1 LCSKRPSP
9 FIVLA
14 MPAQELHTA
23 ELSAAQVPSALLAN
37 RESLSPRYGVP
48 PTRLDSRS
56 LPATK
61 LCHSEVN
68 VPEQPFLMLSGLREV
83 LSRDDTSALPRREN
97 SKTRATTPLGVRDAI
112 TATSSGDNSAL
123 RLPVHQYSAPALP
136 VQRVSRSKPYAKL
149 GTCGINEMLPRLR
162 PRLTPDQEWLIQLL
176 HSKNST
182 CLKDGYELSYKQQ
195 SEHTNLELW
204 HYRRD
209 EGLLEFTSI
218 VATSRYPGRIPFE
231 TGTSSRICHRLPILR
246 RTNPGPATRPPRDSD
261 TILMKRS
268 LTSADQT
275 VTLQRARLEARLVT
289 ASDYASAFLPGND
302 SSLLRVEP
310 VWVLTL
316 GCNDSEVHS
325 NDSNI
330 AIARLLRT
338 DQLRTSAKSSCDAP
352 CCKSFA
358 IQPAP
363 RAFTASE
370 LQTVQADHSIKS
382 YEPILNSDAS
392 TAQRASSMSIFALL
406 ISSKTTFAERL
417 EGSSTRECDDAVA
430 PQAEHKVQAIFDA
443 KLQSCLCRDVSPGD
457 RLNHA
462 DEESL
467 QTGDGSLR
475 SSDVFIDS
483 AHSTPHRST
492 STSSA
497 RRASAV
503 QDKGLTTVAITTRV
517 LPTMTRLTK
526 KSASQGLSD
535 SSVSN
540 RKNLSSNNNTLNIRH
555 AKDFNSPL
563 LEELAGNQDLPWRAS
578 TVASQHSRPHNTGAP
593 CPRSSERAT
602 IDDDHLSE
610 HQGYYCPHRP
620 ILRLPTAS
628 AHEHFILALGTAE
641 PRAKSYLQILQIS
654 FNSRRALHPS
664 DQLLQKTRYKARSHG
679 SKEHCLVEMVSYL
692 VIHRIV
698 DVAPTTSV
706 LGSRFT
712 VLNCDAMP
720 AQSQHDDSNIQLT
733 APFGVCDAPTPSDD
747 CDAMAGGAG
756 CDAPAL
762 RQHDDDIRSL
772 RTREDSYRRPHE
784 SNLRIVSLNALFPT
798 GHERQ
803 GTRKCHHTVKR
814 YSRRLMSRRS
824 SSLKILTVPRAAA
837 IFTRKITAMTLADTR
852 NASTVSADRDVAVR
866 VTKATTTESTLQSNL
881 AQPLSTSL
889 FDAAAERANIDALV
903 QSCIPDRLPVQ
914 QDRDA
919 TIARLLPAS
928 HLIAASVMRVPQAMT
943 PQPANER
950 LEEVETKPS
959 NAAPIPA
966 TRRLCY
972 PAMTSSTTVSAP
984 RLSVDRLASPRSTK
998 GRRAETRSEVKS
1010 LLAQL
1015 AYWHGHERIPK
1026 RVDSTMR
1033 HPSNSS
1039 LYSDPSE
1046 PQQPQGIDASLRY
1059 GCSSRPVEDDV
1070 TLSRL
1075 TELQDAGDAN
1085 QTILRRRLINEE
1097 WQSTSQTPATLHT
1110 QASATM
1116 LLRKTLGLANS
1127 NAPGTTFASE
1137 STDYDTAVTLAG
1149 PGLEVTS
1156 ATNAV
1161 QSPVSQGSTAPESSW
1176 SSNAQDVRTMPTD
1189 WIVASAPA
1197 KCDATPIPADKDMMV
1212 RPHLHTN
1219 PITEEDS
1226 GVSIAGTKGLDQ
1238 PWSQIVLTQ
1247 PSALARE
1254 AWNLPGSAALE
1265 NHDTTV
1271 AYASCDN
1278 STRAIWPLIV
1288 TIRSKSQN
1296 MAMQEPSHE
1305 RRSQTVTDPT
1315 PHPEPAQPSWLL
1327 VLHAVRLSARREL
1340 GIRLLRI
1347 TSLCINDLARSTAT
1361 SASRSTALKSACN
1374 TTSADYKE
1382 QTTLPMAPQRARDAL
1397 SRSFAISDDSNATP
1411 SRCYSESSTSRDR
1424 SVRTTALAPFFDIN
1438 TSLTLTMMLA
1448 EFMVR
1453 AWQLEREDPRRA
1465 RPLSSLLNT
1474 PTSTNSAHY
1483 DSSTPLH
1490 ASRKMTIRPLRNRIK
1505 TSTDTDVFL
1514 AFRHFYHLIRALWA
1528 RNCLMLKKQ
1537 FEPSSTARIRVS
1549 CLGQPLRSR
1558 NSASII
1564 RLLGAMP
1571 LHKAT
1576 AKMSAAFI
1584 TSLFACPEFPLPSTN
1599 FTASGQ
1605 PVSSP
1610 KLTHSVAYTLHR
1622 NHLASC
1628 VTIAS
1633 LFLLKPVH
1641 LVKQFLH
1648 KESHIRQLLAVK
1660 SGDYF
1665 APSIATNAFRLKAL
1679 RDNYD
1684 TAPQDASDV
1693 AKPTIQCEVPTYQ
1706 HFLKAAELHDAN
1718 ETSTTIYRRLIID
1731 KERWVMSP
1739 TPATLSLQYAATALC
1754 HTSRL
1759 LTPAASLQETLSS
1772 TQLEAEPDA
1781 KLTLASIDVAARS
1794 ARTKLKR
1801 FYSLLPRPSWTLARH
1816 WDIQSPLSVVSSD
1829 VQDTW
1834 AAPADQKA
1842 EQAQAEYDV
1851 ILASVNANAD
1861 TRLRFH
1867 GTLTRKID
1875 DGISCARWHNPAG
1888 LQGQPSASPEQ
1899 DATPAHGHGS
1909 QSSDADPSV
1918 LWSHALPS
1926 EYFTTDTSEDAMALI
1941 PGATIQYPAPSA
1953 PSNILDIQA
1962 TPTNRTISSKLA
1974 ECDVTHALANDNDAP
1989 WYQLAPTVLTDLATR
2004 ARDTFQS
2011 EVLESNCEIKEAS
2024 AIGEN
2029 LMQALE
2035 PLIIALSET
2044 GATYRSKAPA
2054 ATAQNPSR
2062 AAAPKRASDTKVNG
2076 TITRTF
2082 LRLAVDFGS
2091 VTNNLTRRQGLCYA
2105 PHHKMAQIS
2114 NVPGQTQDTPDAAL
2128 DLIHSDQ
2135 DDRTTNWFSRV
2146 SEPTSR
2152 AAILL
2157 HIESLAPKSHVGLVL
2172 ADISRLPP
2180 ALVHLRVMATSIPQ
2194 ATVMIKERPPK
2205 PLALTPLPWDT
2216 CDKSRALTPSLTI
2229 GMAFGDAT
2237 KCMGNLDASLNA
2249 YDKHRDRL
2257 FIETCTCLGAIA
2269 HRCEGLT
2276 KAIICWQ
2283 QVIEPP
2289 PDNEDVWSA
2298 TGHCLWDDWLK
2309 VYTAYQ
2315 QALYLL
2321 PNPRTRYLRHLAS
2334 ANPVLRTTPSGRV
2347 IVAPVFSSHGRTSPC
2362 DVIIGTLLLSLRISV
2377 WHGIRVIA
2385 IAPGPLDEVK

>member
-1 LCSKRPSP
+1 MEKTVVQRVGRAQAYAKMRKCATNERPLRRQTTRTTRANQRPCERDKKSVAGHAGSRDNTLCSKRPSP

-14 MPAQELHTA
+14 TPAQELHTA
-23 ELSAAQVPSALLAN
+23 ELSTAQVPSALLAN

-83 LSRDDTSALPRREN
+83 LSRDDTPALPRREN

-112 TATSSGDNSAL
+112 TATSSGDNSTL

-149 GTCGINEMLPRLR
+149 GTRGINERLPRLR

-182 CLKDGYELSYKQQ
+182 CLKDGYELSYKRQ

-204 HYRRD
+204 HYRRN

-231 TGTSSRICHRLPILR
+231 TGASSRICHRLPILR

-261 TILMKRS
+261 KILMKRS

-289 ASDYASAFLPGND
+289 ARDYASAFLPGND
-302 SSLLRVEP
+302 SSLLRLEP

-316 GCNDSEVHS
+316 GCNDSEMHS

-338 DQLRTSAKSSCDAP
+338 DQLRTSAKSGCDAP

-363 RAFTASE
+363 RAFPASE

-406 ISSKTTFAERL
+406 ILSKTTFSERL
-417 EGSSTRECDDAVA
+417 EGSSTRECDDAVV
-430 PQAEHKVQAIFDA
+430 PRAEHEALAISE
-443 KLQSCLCRDVSPGD
+443 LRLCRDDSPKD
-457 RLNHA
+457 RRNYTN
-462 DEESL
+462 EESSQSDDSSSKL
-467 QTGDGSLR
+467 
-475 SSDVFIDS
+475 SDVFKDS
-483 AHSTPHRST
+483 AHSLPQPQHLT
-492 STSSA
+492 SATSA
-497 RRASAV
+497 LRASAI
-503 QDKGLTTVAITTRV
+503 QDKVLATVETTAWV
-517 LPTMTRLTK
+517 LPTTTRLTK
-526 KSASQGLSD
+526 NSVLQCLPDSSASNRQYSRR
-535 SSVSN
+535 SN
-540 RKNLSSNNNTLNIRH
+540 CTLNIRL
-555 AKDFNSPL
+555 AKDHHSPL
-563 LEELAGNQDLPWRAS
+563 LEERARNQESSLRAS
-578 TVASQHSRPHNTGAP
+578 FATIQPGQPHNTDAP
-593 CPRSSERAT
+593 CARSSEHAT
-602 IDDDHLSE
+602 INDDHLS
-610 HQGYYCPHRP
+610 GCRDYYCPRCSIIQLPTTSANLHCIP
-620 ILRLPTAS
+620 AHGTTEPQAGNYPQILRKSWIAQRAQHPTNQLHQEARYEAQPHDS
-628 AHEHFILALGTAE
+628 QE
-641 PRAKSYLQILQIS
+641 PDPTKTSSYFVTCHL
-654 FNSRRALHPS
+654 
-664 DQLLQKTRYKARSHG
+664 D
-679 SKEHCLVEMVSYL
+679 
-692 VIHRIV
+692 
-698 DVAPTTSV
+698 DVAPMISKLRNRSTGHKGDAV
-706 LGSRFT
+706 PVQSR
-712 VLNCDAMP
+712 C
-720 AQSQHDDSNIQLT
+720 DDSNDQPTIPLD
-733 APFGVCDAPTPSDD
+733 VCDTSATSDD
-747 CDAMAGGAG
+747 CNATAGGAD
-756 CDAPAL
+756 CDALAL
-762 RQHDDDIRSL
+762 RQRSDATRPF
-772 RTREDSYRRPHE
+772 RTHEDSYQLPRE
-784 SNLRIVSLNALFPT
+784 SNLS
-798 GHERQ
+798 
-803 GTRKCHHTVKR
+803 
-814 YSRRLMSRRS
+814 
-824 SSLKILTVPRAAA
+824 
-837 IFTRKITAMTLADTR
+837 IT
-852 NASTVSADRDVAVR
+852 
-866 VTKATTTESTLQSNL
+866 
-881 AQPLSTSL
+881 
-889 FDAAAERANIDALV
+889 
-903 QSCIPDRLPVQ
+903 
-914 QDRDA
+914 
-919 TIARLLPAS
+919 AS

-1483 DSSTPLH
+1483 NSSTPLH

-1564 RLLGAMP
+1564 RLLGAIP

-2044 GATYRSKAPA
+2044 GAMYRSKAPA

-2082 LRLAVDFGS
+2082 LHLAVDFGS

-2257 FIETCTCLGAIA
+2257 FI
-2269 HRCEGLT
+2269 
-2276 KAIICWQ
+2276 
-2283 QVIEPP
+2283 
-2289 PDNEDVWSA
+2289 
-2298 TGHCLWDDWLK
+2298 
-2309 VYTAYQ
+2309 
-2315 QALYLL
+2315 
-2321 PNPRTRYLRHLAS
+2321 
-2334 ANPVLRTTPSGRV
+2334 
-2347 IVAPVFSSHGRTSPC
+2347 
-2362 DVIIGTLLLSLRISV
+2362 
-2377 WHGIRVIA
+2377 
-2385 IAPGPLDEVK
+2385 DEVK